1 MAVSITVVL
10 VLVTVLVS
18 WMAFER
24 PALMA
29 RLVFWPAAIRRSHQV
44 DRLVTHGFVHADL
57 THLLFNMITLY
68 FFGRLVER
76 VFTAYIG
83 PLGFLAFYLSA
94 IVVAILPTWL
104 RHARDPSYR
113 SLGASGA
120 VTAVLFA
127 FILMQPWSLIYV
139 FVVPVPAVAYAALFV
154 GYSIWSDLRQR
165 DRVNHQAHL
174 WGAAYGVVFA
184 LVLEPRLGPYFLE
197 QLLHPDFG

>member
-1 MAVSITVVL
+1 MAVSVTVLL
-10 VLVTVLVS
+10 VIATVLVS
-18 WMAFER
+18 WLAFER
-24 PALMA
+24 PKLMA
-29 RLVFWPAAIRRSHQV
+29 RLVLWPPAVARSHQY

-57 THLLFNMITLY
+57 QHLLFNMITLY
-68 FFGRLVER
+68 FFGRLVEK

-83 PLGFLAFYLSA
+83 PFGFLAFYLSA
-94 IVVAILPTWL
+94 VVVAILPTWL
-104 RHARDPSYR
+104 RHWRDPSYR

-139 FVVPVPAVAYAALFV
+139 FVVPVPAVLYAALFV

-197 QLLHPDFG
+197 RLLHPTLA